1 MSQDSTLLLRTCS
14 PAHKGDT
21 RVMMDEPNGRGIEQE
36 ADRGLT
42 VRVILYIFV
51 EQGKLEDVGK

>member
-1 MSQDSTLLLRTCS
+1 
-14 PAHKGDT
+14 
-21 RVMMDEPNGRGIEQE
+21 MMDEPNGRGIEQE